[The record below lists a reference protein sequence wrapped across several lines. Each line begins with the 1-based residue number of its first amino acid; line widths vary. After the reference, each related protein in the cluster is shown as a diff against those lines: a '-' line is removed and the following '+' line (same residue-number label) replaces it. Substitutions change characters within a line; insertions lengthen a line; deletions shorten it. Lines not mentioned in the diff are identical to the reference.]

1 MERVLDQLRRP
12 IKALP
17 RIALCALLAG
27 GMVCQPA
34 IAAPALT
41 AQQQADKAAILDF
54 PLSMDVIERLAQVSR
69 ESAAAHVAC
78 TDERDLQGARSLDAM
93 AHTLEIRRP
102 RAVPILARH
111 GFTPKQ
117 FLTASSAL
125 ITTRIAAD
133 TLARLEGP
141 FADMF
146 KKEHDYS
153 DQNLAF
159 YQAHREE
166 IAAVMK
172 QLDKD
177 DESCGG

>member
-1 MERVLDQLRRP
+1 MHDSVWRR
-12 IKALP
+12 AN
-17 RIALCALLAG
+17 ALLRGAFCAWILG
-27 GMVCQPA
+27 FAVDPTA

-41 AQQQADKAAILDF
+41 PQQRADRTAVLDF
-54 PLSMDVIERLAQVSR
+54 PLSMDVIERLVQVSN

-78 TDERDLQGARSLDAM
+78 TDESDLQGARTLDAM
-93 AHTLEIRRP
+93 ANTLETRRP
-102 RAVPILARH
+102 RLVPILARH

-117 FLTASSAL
+117 FLAASSAL

-153 DQNLAF
+153 DRNLAF
-159 YQAHREE
+159 YQAHRARITPVMEQME
-166 IAAVMK
+166 KDSAA
-172 QLDKD
+172 
-177 DESCGG
+177 CGA